1 MVYFSFQDI
10 APLCTMNR
18 AFFVPNLVPRKRP
31 KGERTMSLTDLQI
44 KKLAAKV
51 KPYYF
56 LEGNGLYVRVMPSG
70 SKSWVYR
77 YLFDG
82 KARKM
87 TLGAFP
93 GVSLAEARARHAAAM
108 KELQQGIDPGK
119 KAKDAKAK
127 RKAAP
132 TFNDLLD
139 EFYETELSK
148 SPSGDKRHRLIEKD
162 ILPGWKSRK
171 VTSIT
176 RRDAVLILDKI
187 RKRAPIGANRVQTVL
202 VRMLNFAAER
212 GIIDFSPLA
221 GMRRGKENARS
232 RVLTDAEI
240 KSLWA
245 CLDLERTDID
255 IYHVTKL
262 ALKAILLTGQRPG
275 EVSSMQWD
283 QIDGDI
289 WIMPPEATK
298 NREGNRVPILP
309 MLADVIEQARLY
321 GSGSKYVFPSPRSP
335 HYGFKKP
342 EKAKPKEEDAPVS
355 RLAMSNA
362 IRRHLAA
369 MKIEERFTPHDLRRT
384 LRTRLAELGVSDI
397 VAERVL
403 GHKLQGV
410 LGIYN
415 RHSYDVEKRQA
426 LGLWDRR
433 LAEILDLSGPSSNVL
448 QFEAR
453 HAKS

>member
-1 MVYFSFQDI
+1 
-10 APLCTMNR
+10 
-18 AFFVPNLVPRKRP
+18 
-31 KGERTMSLTDLQI
+31 
-44 KKLAAKV
+44 
-51 KPYYF
+51 
-56 LEGNGLYVRVMPSG
+56 MPSG

-77 YLFDG
+77 YLLEG
-82 KARKM
+82 KHPKM
-87 TLGAFP
+87 TLGAYP

-108 KELQQGIDPGK
+108 KDLQQGIDPGK
-119 KAKDAKAK
+119 KARDEKSK

-132 TFNDLLD
+132 TFDDLLD

-148 SPSGDKRHRLIEKD
+148 SPSGDARHRLIEKD

-232 RVLTDAEI
+232 RVLTDDEI

-275 EVSSMQWD
+275 EVAAMRWD

-309 MLADVIEQARLY
+309 MMADIINQARPY
-321 GSGSKYVFPSPRSP
+321 SSGSQFVFPSPRSP

-342 EKAKPKEEDAPVS
+342 EKAKPKEGDAPVS
-355 RLAMSNA
+355 RLAISNA
-362 IRRHLAA
+362 IRRHLADF
-369 MKIEERFTPHDLRRT
+369 KIDERFTPHDLRRT

-415 RHSYDVEKRQA
+415 RHSYDVEKRQGLA
-426 LGLWDRR
+426 LWERRLSEILGLS
-433 LAEILDLSGPSSNVL
+433 ESISNVIP
-448 QFEAR
+448 FEVQQNG
-453 HAKS
+453 